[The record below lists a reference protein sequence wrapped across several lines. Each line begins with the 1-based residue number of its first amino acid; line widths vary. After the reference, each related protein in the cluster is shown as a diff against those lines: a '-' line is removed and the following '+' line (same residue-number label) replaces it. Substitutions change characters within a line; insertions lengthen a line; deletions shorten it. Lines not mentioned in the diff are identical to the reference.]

1 MPTKPRH
8 RGPESEHGRRTVI
21 ALLCSIVIAS
31 LTSVSAHWGHGPWK
45 GDSIWVANRDQGTL
59 TVFDT
64 DTGKVVKPSPITV
77 GAGVHDLVVS
87 HRTHKAFVTN
97 DADSVFVLSASTLDV
112 LDTIQFG
119 AGTRPHHV
127 ELSPDERTVYVG
139 LFGTNRIAAIDA
151 RTHDVREYT
160 SSTQSGPLAHAP
172 HPSPDGRFI
181 FVPHEMGNLI
191 TKLSTRTGRILRS
204 LSPGDTSGGQPS
216 EVLSTRDGELLYVS
230 MRNEGKVKTVDVDS
244 FVVTDEVSMGAVDL
258 QPESLIL
265 TRDERTLIV
274 SLRGKPPARL
284 AFVNTRNL
292 TLRGTVDI
300 GGEGT
305 FGDLAV
311 DSPDGR
317 YVYATFDAG
326 AAGQGG
332 VARVDLDRGKVETWL
347 YPGTGRP
354 HGIAY
359 STERLRID

>member
-8 RGPESEHGRRTVI
+8 RSPESEHGRRTVI
-21 ALLCSIVIAS
+21 ALLCSILIAS

-45 GDSIWVANRDQGTL
+45 GDSIWVVNRDQGTL
-59 TVFDT
+59 TVFDA
-64 DTGKVVKPSPITV
+64 DTGKVLAPSPITV

-87 HRTHKAFVTN
+87 HQTRKAFVTN

-127 ELSPDERTVYVG
+127 ELSPDGRTVYVG

-151 RTHDVREYT
+151 RTHEVREYI
-160 SSTQSGPLAHAP
+160 SSSQSGPMAHAP

-244 FVVTDEVSMGAVDL
+244 FVVTGEVSLGAVDL

-274 SLRGKPPARL
+274 TLRGKPPARL
-284 AFVNTRNL
+284 ALVNTRNL
-292 TLRGTVDI
+292 ALRGTVDI
-300 GGEGT
+300 GGAGT

-317 YVYATFDAG
+317 YVYATVDAG
-326 AAGQGG
+326 ANGQGG

-347 YPGTGRP
+347 YPGIGRP

-359 STERLRID
+359 STESLRID

>member
-8 RGPESEHGRRTVI
+8 RSPESEHGRRTVI
-21 ALLCSIVIAS
+21 ALLCSILIAS

-45 GDSIWVANRDQGTL
+45 GDSIWVVNRDQGTL
-59 TVFDT
+59 TVFDA
-64 DTGKVVKPSPITV
+64 DTGKVLAPSPITV

-87 HRTHKAFVTN
+87 HQTRKAFVTN

-127 ELSPDERTVYVG
+127 ELSPDGRTVYVG

-151 RTHDVREYT
+151 RTHEVREYI
-160 SSTQSGPLAHAP
+160 SSSQSGPMAHAP

-244 FVVTDEVSMGAVDL
+244 FVVTGEVSLGAVDL

-274 SLRGKPPARL
+274 TLRGKPPARL
-284 AFVNTRNL
+284 ALVNTRNL
-292 TLRGTVDI
+292 ALRGTVDI
-300 GGEGT
+300 GGVGT
-305 FGDLAV
+305 LGDLAV

-317 YVYATFDAG
+317 YVYATVDAG
-326 AAGQGG
+326 ANGQGG

>member
-21 ALLCSIVIAS
+21 VLLCSIVIAS

-59 TVFDT
+59 TVFDA
-64 DTGKVVKPSPITV
+64 DTGNVVKPSPITV
-77 GAGVHDLVVS
+77 GPGVHDLVVS
-87 HRTHKAFVTN
+87 RRMRKVFVTN
-97 DADSVFVLSASTLDV
+97 DADRVFVLSASTFDI
-112 LDTIQFG
+112 LDTIQFA

-127 ELSPDERTVYVG
+127 ELSPDGKTVYVG
-139 LFGTNRIAAIDA
+139 LFGTNRIAAIDV
-151 RTHDVREYT
+151 RTHEVREYA
-160 SSTQSGPLAHAP
+160 SSTQAGPLAHAP

-191 TKLSTRTGRILRS
+191 TKLSARTGRILRS
-204 LSPGDTSGGQPS
+204 LSPGDTSAGQPS
-216 EVLSTRDGELLYVS
+216 EVLASRDGEVLYVS

-244 FVVTDEVSMGAVDL
+244 FALTGEVSMGAANT

-274 SLRGKPPARL
+274 SLRGTPPARL
-284 AFVNTRNL
+284 AFVNTENL
-292 TLRGTVDI
+292 KLRGTVDI
-300 GGEGT
+300 GGAGT

-347 YPGTGRP
+347 YPGAGRP